1 MPSFIRQCQVT
12 AGSLSWTG
20 GTREQT
26 QRIRFQIFQRG
37 VSHTPGS
44 AEIII
49 TNPARTTMNEA
60 VALAEN
66 TTVTVD
72 AGYEDGNF
80 GQIFTGQLVRVSTG
94 KENPA
99 DTFIKIQ
106 AYDMQAAHNFGV
118 VNKRLPA
125 NCTGMDYL
133 NALVQSLSPFG
144 VQLQTAPTQAL
155 QQLKYPRGLT
165 LFGPTRDYLRQL
177 SRSVNC
183 TWCFQRGQIQMLSL
197 NGTVGGTFQVSS
209 QTGMVSIPIQTL
221 NGVMVRTLLNPEM
234 NANNIIQLNPQDIT
248 TGAVT
253 NISPSQDQFFNTGR
267 TALDPNGM
275 YRIIDLAF
283 SGDTRAP
290 APWFNDITCVSL
302 ANGSGIFD
310 DSVDDPPAT
319 IQTGANTVNIM
330 RDG

>member
-1 MPSFIRQCQVT
+1 MPSFIRMCTVT
-12 AGSLSWTG
+12 AGGLSWTG
-20 GTREQT
+20 GTRQQT
-26 QRIRFQIFQRG
+26 QKIRFQIFQRG
-37 VSHTPGS
+37 ISHTVGS

-49 TNPARTTMNEA
+49 TNPSRTTMNEA

-94 KENPA
+94 KENPT

-106 AYDMQAAHNFGV
+106 AYDTQAAHNFGV

-125 NCTGMDYL
+125 NSTGMDYL
-133 NALVQSLSPFG
+133 NALVQSLAPFNVG
-144 VQLQTAPTQAL
+144 LQFAPTAAL
-155 QQLKYPRGLT
+155 QQLKYPRGLS

-183 TWCFQRGQIQMLSL
+183 TYCFQRGQIQMLPL
-197 NGTVGGTFQVSS
+197 NGTVGGTFQVNS

-221 NGVMVRTLLNPEM
+221 QGVMVRTLLNPEM
-234 NANNIIQLNPQDIT
+234 NANNTIRLNPADIQ
-248 TGAVT
+248 TGAVPV
-253 NISPSQDQFFNTGR
+253 IGPSQDLLFNTGR
-267 TALDPNGM
+267 TALDPNGL
-275 YRIIDLAF
+275 YRIIHLEF

-290 APWFNDITCVSL
+290 APWFNDITAVSL

-310 DSVDDPPAT
+310 DSFDDPPAT
-319 IQTGANTVNIM
+319 IQTGANVVNVM